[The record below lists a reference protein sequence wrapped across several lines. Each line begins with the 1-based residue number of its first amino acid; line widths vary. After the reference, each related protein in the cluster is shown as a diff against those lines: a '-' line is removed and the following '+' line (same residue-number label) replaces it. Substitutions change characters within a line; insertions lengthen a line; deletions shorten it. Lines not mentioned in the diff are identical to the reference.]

1 MGEGAPL
8 APPPVQ
14 VAIREVGPR
23 DGLQNEPVTLDTA
36 QKIALIQE
44 LAAAGLKRIELTSFV
59 RADVIPQLADA
70 AEVLAGLKLP
80 EDVRRSVLIPNR
92 RGLELA
98 LEQRDSFDEVNVFVS
113 ATESHNQRNVRRPVE
128 ESLVDLEGVLADATA
143 AGLHCEAVVVVAFEC
158 PYEGAVD
165 PSRVV
170 EMASRLAAAG
180 AREVAF
186 GDTIGKAHPL
196 QVAALLMRA
205 AEELPNVELTAH
217 FHDTYGRGLA
227 NASAALQCGCRS
239 LESSVGGLGGSPLTP
254 GATGNLCTED
264 LVSMLHAMGFE
275 TGIDLAALTDCAAQA
290 ERQLGRPLPSHQLAL
305 RHT

>member
-1 MGEGAPL
+1 MGGEYGLELPQ
-8 APPPVQ
+8 P

-23 DGLQNEPVTLDTA
+23 DGLQNEAATLATGD
-36 QKIALIQE
+36 KIALIEQ

-70 AEVLAGLKLP
+70 ADVLAGLSLP
-80 EDVRRSVLIPNR
+80 GDVRRSVLIPNR

-98 LEQRDSFDEVNVFVS
+98 LEQRDRFDEINVFVS
-113 ATESHNQRNVRRPVE
+113 ATESHNQRNVRRSVE
-128 ESLVDLEGVLADATA
+128 ESLVDLEGVLADASA

-165 PSRVV
+165 PAHVIKMS
-170 EMASRLAAAG
+170 ARLAAAG
-180 AREVAF
+180 AKEVSF
-186 GDTIGKAHPL
+186 GDTIGVAHPL
-196 QVAALLMRA
+196 QVAALFMRA
-205 AEELPNVELTAH
+205 AAELPDIEFTAH

-239 LESSVGGLGGSPLTP
+239 LETSIGGLGGSPLTP

-275 TGIDLAALTDCAAQA
+275 TGIDLDALVDAAAHA
-290 ERQLGRPLPSHQLAL
+290 EQLLGRDLPSHQLAL
-305 RHT
+305 RR